1 MYTGPV
7 TQGGSGGGPA
17 APSVTTTARAGLRS
31 ETIDADYTHVVSDLK
46 RIGILAGGLI
56 AVLVA
61 LSFFIK

>member
-7 TQGGSGGGPA
+7 QATGGGGMTTENVVPSSRPA
-17 APSVTTTARAGLRS
+17 SSRA
-31 ETIDADYTHVVSDLK
+31 EAINADYTHVVSDLK
-46 RIGILAGGLI
+46 RIGLLAGSLI